1 MDDDREGQR
10 LLLELAAAAERAALA
25 LRELNRVLR
34 RLESIHLI
42 RALEARE
49 ALRSLRGRDTPEGE
63 MAEAA
68 IARAR
73 GGRTPE

>member
-1 MDDDREGQR
+1 MDDDGEAKH
-10 LLLELAAAAERAALA
+10 LLLELAVAAERAALS

-34 RLESIHLI
+34 RIESSHLI
-42 RALEARE
+42 HALEARE
-49 ALRSLRGRDTPEGE
+49 ALRSLRGGETPEGE

-73 GGRTPE
+73 GARHME